1 VRQAGDLE
9 MTWSASPPRTYA
21 TPKFRELGVLS
32 ASREEEHHEAHRE
45 ERERRRSGHGR
56 DEALRPRCLYHRG
69 GMDVIPEEKLVEGD
83 LVRDRIDAVE
93 IGREIGLETRIGR
106 VGDPEAGGVGRDIL
120 REIENVAR
128 VSGSSYTGVF
138 TDVGFNIPLSP
149 FIGSGVA
156 MPNTIDRSGGSGDAV
171 GFNFMTPLTPDA
183 APRTP
188 PSS

>member
-1 VRQAGDLE
+1 MRRAGDLE

-120 REIENVAR
+120 REIEKVELIEIEAGVEGQDVDERRMLPLPRAR
-128 VSGSSYTGVF
+128 YPELRTWRLLNQQPGIGDLNSEEGSK
-138 TDVGFNIPLSP
+138 P
-149 FIGSGVA
+149 
-156 MPNTIDRSGGSGDAV
+156 
-171 GFNFMTPLTPDA
+171 
-183 APRTP
+183 
-188 PSS
+188 